1 MKPARWAIGA
11 ALCAG
16 LLATSGGLVP
26 GPTSGMATAATISRA
41 QQVFNA
47 MTDSQRV
54 GQLMMIGCPSM
65 SVSSTCATAIHD
77 HHVGSVILVGNS
89 TLSIAAEHTITAALQ
104 SHAPAHDKLFIA
116 TDQEGGLVRR
126 MRGPGFTDYSPALT
140 QGTWNT
146 ADLKYWA
153 STWGRQLKA
162 AGINLN
168 LAPVLDTVPVGD
180 TNNPP
185 IGDLKREYSHHV
197 ATVSEKG
204 IAVLLGLRA
213 GGVSTTAKH
222 FPGLGRVTANPDT
235 STGVTDTITPSTSVY
250 LQPFAAA
257 VAVKVPF
264 VMVSTAI
271 YTRIDA
277 THPAAFSKRVIGGML
292 RTALGYGGVVIS
304 DDLGA
309 AKQVSGYSVAARAID
324 FEHAGGD
331 MILTV
336 SPGQTGTMTSAIL
349 TRMKTDAAFAKHV
362 RNAALRVLGDKQ
374 ARGLLD

>member
-1 MKPARWAIGA
+1 MNLPRPALAILG
-11 ALCAG
+11 AG
-16 LLATSGGLVP
+16 LLVVSTALVP
-26 GPTSGMATAATISRA
+26 ITTATAATSRA
-41 QQVFNA
+41 QQVYDS

-54 GQLMMIGCPSM
+54 GQLLMIGCPSTY
-65 SVSSTCATAIHD
+65 VGTTCPAMIRRYQ
-77 HHVGSVILVGNS
+77 VGSVILVGNS
-89 TLSIAAEHTITAALQ
+89 TLSIAEERAVTAGLQ
-104 SHAPAHDKLFIA
+104 RYAPAHDRLFIA

-140 QGTWNT
+140 QGTWDT

-153 STWGRQLKA
+153 STWGRQLKS

-197 ATVSEKG
+197 ATVTEKG
-204 IAVLLGLRA
+204 IAVLQGLRA

-222 FPGLGRVTANPDT
+222 FPGLGRVTANTDT
-235 STGVTDTITPSTSVY
+235 SSGVKDTITTSTSAY
-250 LQPFAAA
+250 LEPFAAA
-257 VAVKVPF
+257 VGVKVPF
-264 VMVSTAI
+264 VMMSTAI

-277 THPAAFSKRVIGGML
+277 ANPAAFSKKVVGLL
-292 RTALGYGGVVIS
+292 RSTLGYKGVIIS

-309 AKQVSGYSVAARAID
+309 AKQVTGYSVASRALR

-336 SPGQTGTMTSAIL
+336 TASQAGTMRNAIL
-349 TRMKTDAAFAKHV
+349 TRMRTDAAFAKHV
-362 RNAALRVLGDKQ
+362 RNAALRVLRDKQ